1 MNFNNLYDKLHDYK
15 INCKIIDNVDVK
27 NILFGSGGSSNIIL
41 DVENKNEDRFIIKI
55 IPDFIY
61 TNVKIKPD
69 YNQLEIKFYNFFTKK
84 YILTNRTPHIVGLFQ
99 NIKCQN
105 ISSLLK
111 KIKSKNLKCPT
122 FEDTLTKRNNVSLAD
137 YKICDLLLNY
147 EMKLLDPNFDMVLLE
162 YCPIDLSKFLKNTV
176 ENIHFADKNEV
187 NKLIINFSYN
197 IYRILFQIIF
207 TMAIIKDDYPG
218 FLHGDFFVRNILLT
232 NVKDHNENDY
242 IAYHYQ
248 QRIFYL
254 PANGLYSKINDF
266 GMSII
271 VNELQNSTYELDK
284 NQNKKY
290 RVNPFNTKN
299 DIFNLLH
306 DIYSGQNIG
315 TISLIELSS
324 KLNINIDKIY
334 HLRNIFKRFIDVDKI
349 DEINLINHETL
360 DTTWFID
367 GVKTLENTVNSPH
380 EYLVNKT
387 FEIFQELPKN
397 AKIIWHY
404 NSPSL

>member
-15 INCKIIDNVDVK
+15 INCKIINNVDIK

-41 DVENKNEDRFIIKI
+41 DVENKNEDRFIIKV

-69 YNQLEIKFYNFFTKK
+69 HNQLEIKFYQFFTKK
-84 YILTNRTPHIVGLFQ
+84 YILSNRTPHIVGLFQ
-99 NIKCQN
+99 SIKCQN

-122 FEDTLTKRNNVSLAD
+122 FEDSLTKKDNISYAD

-162 YCPIDLSKFLKNTV
+162 YCPIDFSKFIKNMV
-176 ENIHFADKNEV
+176 EDIHFANRNEV
-187 NKLIINFSYN
+187 GTLISIFSYN
-197 IYRILFQIIF
+197 INRILFQIIF

-218 FLHGDFFVRNILLT
+218 FLHGDFFVRNILLSI
-232 NVKDHNENDY
+232 VRDYNENDY
-242 IAYHYQ
+242 VAYHYQ

-284 NQNKKY
+284 IQNKKY

-324 KLNINIDKIY
+324 KLNMNIDKIY
-334 HLRNIFKRFIDVDKI
+334 HLRNLLKKFIDVDKI
-349 DEINLINHETL
+349 DEINSINHETL

-367 GVKTLENTVNSPH
+367 GVKTLENTVNTPH
-380 EYLVNKT
+380 EYLVNRT

-397 AKIIWHY
+397 AKIIQHY
-404 NSPSL
+404 NSPN